1 MKFVYGNRI
10 YLKTEYENEYKKC
23 STADDSLKSKREKAY
38 ERAAQTRE
46 FEIKLYWER
55 ARYFWAFITTIY
67 VAYYNVLISVY
78 DKDHGSFSLLVL
90 SGLGLFFTVAWILVS
105 KGSRHWQ
112 ENWERH
118 INLLEDDV
126 TGPLSKLYKAN
137 SFSVSKANLI
147 AGYVVAACTAG
158 LFAYEGV
165 EFCRKS
171 FAKEISFAFY
181 FGILTVATI
190 GIIAFVFNVRG
201 NPRTKEEK
209 IVFDK
214 FLVEDEVK

>member
-10 YLKTEYENEYKKC
+10 YLKTEYEGLFP
-23 STADDSLKSKREKAY
+23 ADGSPKSKREKAY

-78 DKDHGSFSLLVL
+78 DKTHGSFSLLVL

-126 TGPLSKLYKAN
+126 TGPLFKLYKAN

-147 AGYVVAACTAG
+147 AGYVVAACAAG

-171 FAKEISFAFY
+171 FAFY
-181 FGILTVATI
+181 FGILTVAI
-190 GIIAFVFNVRG
+190 VGIIAFVFNVRG
-201 NPRTKEEK
+201 NSRTKEEK

-214 FLVEDEVK
+214 LLVEDEVK